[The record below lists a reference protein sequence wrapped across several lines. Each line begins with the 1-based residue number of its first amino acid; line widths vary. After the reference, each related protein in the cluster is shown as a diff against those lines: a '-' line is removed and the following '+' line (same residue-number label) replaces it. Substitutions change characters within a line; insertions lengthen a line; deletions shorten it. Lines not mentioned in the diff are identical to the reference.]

1 MALFGR
7 NTWKTEESA
16 LRKQLAGCCLGV
28 GEPHL
33 AAPRP
38 APCYLLNRLLELRQ
52 CVLRRIPLLRRW
64 VNSADA
70 TLKPL
75 GASRSLQP
83 SQARNLL
90 PPPSLPGLRCSGQTS
105 PLNVRRIGGVAMAG
119 KPALASVP
127 VTQEPYR
134 NRDCEDSR
142 AHSFCHAK
150 YTHVSQTLW
159 RGLGRRR

>member
-1 MALFGR
+1 MCERRGVHICCD
-7 NTWKTEESA
+7 ESPH
-16 LRKQLAGCCLGV
+16 
-28 GEPHL
+28 GEAVDPPVRAFHT
-33 AAPRP
+33 
-38 APCYLLNRLLELRQ
+38 
-52 CVLRRIPLLRRW
+52 VSLRRW

-75 GASRSLQP
+75 GASRSLRP

-159 RGLGRRR
+159 RGIDR